1 MSEYLPDQQIA
12 DLRKNNVISDSEV
25 VIKLGDLFVAEN
37 VLTRNRRTLDLKTVK
52 NNTTSTMSEGKPEQK
67 LLKD

>member
-1 MSEYLPDQQIA
+1 MSEYLSDQQIA

-37 VLTRNRRTLDLKTVK
+37 VLTRNRRTLDIKTVA
-52 NNTTSTMSEGKPEQK
+52 NNTTSTMLEGKPEQK

>member
-1 MSEYLPDQQIA
+1 MSEYLSDQQIA
-12 DLRKNNVISDSEV
+12 DLRKNNEISDSEV

-37 VLTRNRRTLDLKTVK
+37 VLTRNRRTLDFKTVK
-52 NNTTSTMSEGKPEQK
+52 NNTTSTMLEGKPEQK

>member
-1 MSEYLPDQQIA
+1 MSEYLSDQQIS

-37 VLTRNRRTLDLKTVK
+37 VLTRNRRTLDEKTVK
-52 NNTTSTMSEGKPEQK
+52 GNTTYTMSEGKPEQK

>member
-1 MSEYLPDQQIA
+1 MSEYLSDQQIS
-12 DLRKNNVISDSEV
+12 DLRKNSVISDSEV

-37 VLTRNRRTLDLKTVK
+37 VLTRNRRTLDEKTVK
-52 NNTTSTMSEGKPEQK
+52 GNTTYTMSEGKPEQK

>member
-37 VLTRNRRTLDLKTVK
+37 VLTRNRRTLEIKTVK